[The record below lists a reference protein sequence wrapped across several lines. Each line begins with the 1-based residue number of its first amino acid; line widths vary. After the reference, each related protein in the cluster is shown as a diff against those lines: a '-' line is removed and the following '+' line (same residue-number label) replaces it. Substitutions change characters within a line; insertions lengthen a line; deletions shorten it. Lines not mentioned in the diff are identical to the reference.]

1 MADNENQITII
12 GRDAKI
18 KGELSFDASAKILG
32 TFEGKI
38 IAKGEVIIGETAT
51 CRATVEAGNVII
63 DGPLEGDVIARDR
76 LQLTA
81 KAKVKG
87 DITAGSLSVVEGAS
101 FVGHCKVGPEAVKLA
116 DELGHDLEIKT
127 GRKTTTTTHTT
138 PVGTPN
144 ANNGASWLAGTRSE

>member
-1 MADNENQITII
+1 MADNEHQVTII

-51 CRATVEAGNVII
+51 CRATVEAGNVIV

-87 DITAGSLSVVEGAS
+87 DITAGSLSVIEGAS

-127 GRKTTTTTHTT
+127 GRKTTTTHAT
-138 PVGTPN
+138 PIGTPN

>member
-1 MADNENQITII
+1 MADNENQVTII

-38 IAKGEVIIGETAT
+38 IAKGEVVIGETAT
-51 CRATVEAGNVII
+51 CRATVEAGNVIV

-81 KAKVKG
+81 KAKFKG

-127 GRKTTTTTHTT
+127 GRKTTAT
-138 PVGTPN
+138 PIGTPN
-144 ANNGASWLAGTRSE
+144 ATNGASWLAGTRSE

>member
-38 IAKGEVIIGETAT
+38 IAKGEVVIGETAT

-127 GRKTTTTTHTT
+127 GRKNATTHAT
-138 PVGTPN
+138 PIGTPN

>member
-1 MADNENQITII
+1 MADNDNQITII

-38 IAKGEVIIGETAT
+38 IAKGEVVIGETAT

-116 DELGHDLEIKT
+116 DEMGHDLEIKT
-127 GRKTTTTTHTT
+127 GRKTTTTHTT
-138 PVGTPN
+138 PVGTQN

>member
-38 IAKGEVIIGETAT
+38 IAKGEVVIGETAT

-116 DELGHDLEIKT
+116 DEMGHDLEIKT
-127 GRKTTTTTHTT
+127 GRKTTTTHTT
-138 PVGTPN
+138 PVGTQN

>member
-1 MADNENQITII
+1 MADNENQVTII

-51 CRATVEAGNVII
+51 CRATVEAGNVIV

-87 DITAGSLSVVEGAS
+87 DITAGSLSVIEGAS
-101 FVGHCKVGPEAVKLA
+101 FVGHCKVGPEAVKLS

-127 GRKTTTTTHTT
+127 GRKATHTT
-138 PVGTPN
+138 PIGTPN
-144 ANNGASWLAGTRSE
+144 ANSGASWLAGTRSE

>member
-12 GRDAKI
+12 GRDAKV

-38 IAKGEVIIGETAT
+38 IAKGEVVIGETAT
-51 CRATVEAGNVII
+51 CRATVEASNVII

-127 GRKTTTTTHTT
+127 GRKTATTHTT

>member
-1 MADNENQITII
+1 MADNDNQITII

-38 IAKGEVIIGETAT
+38 IAKGEVVIGETAT
-51 CRATVEAGNVII
+51 CRATVEAGNVIV

-127 GRKTTTTTHTT
+127 GRKTSTTSHTA
-138 PVGTPN
+138 PIGTPN
-144 ANNGASWLAGTRSE
+144 ATNGASWLAGTRSE

>member
-1 MADNENQITII
+1 MADNDNQITII

-38 IAKGEVIIGETAT
+38 IAKGEVVIGETAT
-51 CRATVEAGNVII
+51 CRATVEAGNVIV

-116 DELGHDLEIKT
+116 DELGHEREIKT
-127 GRKTTTTTHTT
+127 GRKTTTNTT

>member
-1 MADNENQITII
+1 MADNDNQITII

-38 IAKGEVIIGETAT
+38 IAKGEVVIGETAT

-81 KAKVKG
+81 KARVKG

-116 DELGHDLEIKT
+116 DEMGHDLEIKT
-127 GRKTTTTTHTT
+127 GRKTTTTHTT
-138 PVGTPN
+138 PVGTQN